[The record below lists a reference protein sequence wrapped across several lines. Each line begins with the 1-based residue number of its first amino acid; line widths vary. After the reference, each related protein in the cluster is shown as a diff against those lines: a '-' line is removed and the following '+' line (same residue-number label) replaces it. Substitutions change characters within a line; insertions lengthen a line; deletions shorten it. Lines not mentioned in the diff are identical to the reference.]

1 MKSVCKLTLGDSSQ
15 ALVRKVSAHS
25 CRSAKRRAW
34 TSRSA
39 SWPCQPPFNV
49 PDIAMPRRA
58 TAKSLRE
65 EGSRD
70 HPLKVRAGALA

>member
-1 MKSVCKLTLGDSSQ
+1 MSIPTAIL
-15 ALVRKVSAHS
+15 RAHS

-39 SWPCQPPFNV
+39 RL
-49 PDIAMPRRA
+49 AMSAAVQCLGHCDAAMLKTSERA